1 MPTLVT
7 DERPPE
13 LEGNRKPHR
22 WQIFLP
28 PPSSMQHLLEH
39 IPWLDV
45 KLGFSMSLLCF
56 LVGTR
61 RDVAGMFCKTLG
73 CSFLCKNGLKG

>member
-7 DERPPE
+7 EERPSD

-22 WQIFLP
+22 WQIFLS
-28 PPSSMQHLLEH
+28 PPSSMQHLLER

-45 KLGFSMSLLCF
+45 KLGFSMRFFCF